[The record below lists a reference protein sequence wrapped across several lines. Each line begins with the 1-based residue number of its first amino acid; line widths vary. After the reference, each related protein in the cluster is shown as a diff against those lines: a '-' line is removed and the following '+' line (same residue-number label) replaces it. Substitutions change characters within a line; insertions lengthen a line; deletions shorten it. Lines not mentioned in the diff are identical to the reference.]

1 MDLINPQAIVSSLL
15 YSMIGIFIFWIAF
28 LIIDKLTPAYDLWHE
43 IVRERNLP
51 LAILVASMCLGLAI
65 IVAAAIHG

>member
-1 MDLINPQAIVSSLL
+1 MELINIKVLVSTFLYAGVGIIV
-15 YSMIGIFIFWIAF
+15 FWVAF
-28 LIIDKLTPAYDLWHE
+28 LLIDKLTPAYDLWRE

-51 LAILVASMCLGLAI
+51 LAILVASMCLGISI